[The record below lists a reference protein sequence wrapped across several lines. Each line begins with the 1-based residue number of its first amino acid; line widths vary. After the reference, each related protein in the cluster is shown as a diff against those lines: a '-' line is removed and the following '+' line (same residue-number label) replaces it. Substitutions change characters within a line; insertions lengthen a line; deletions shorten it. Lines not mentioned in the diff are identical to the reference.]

1 MMVLDL
7 VNITLRKL
15 RYLPNLKRHKST
27 LEADSP
33 TDQKALQMLDKLAQL
48 AQELMNNL
56 TNSETMLRDSLS
68 GKNAQRK
75 LEKELVPANTLLREP
90 KV

>member
-15 RYLPNLKRHKST
+15 RYLPNLKHHKST

-48 AQELMNNL
+48 AQELMNNP

-75 LEKELVPANTLLREP
+75 
-90 KV
+90 